1 MMGKNLEQPL
11 KTMCGAR
18 DRDGSPCQN
27 PPEPGKRRCWK
38 HGGAPGS
45 GAPFGNQ
52 NALKDGF
59 HSAAA
64 IEERLKTRELLA
76 EAEELLA
83 RLAEPPDR
91 E

>member
-1 MMGKNLEQPL
+1 VRKKPGQPFE
-11 KTMCGAR
+11 TICGAR
-18 DRDGSPCQN
+18 NRDTTPCQN
-27 PPEPGKRRCWK
+27 TPEPGKRRCWK

-52 NALKDGF
+52 NGLKHGY

-64 IEERLKTRELLA
+64 IEERRETRKLLA
-76 EAEELLA
+76 EAEDLLA
-83 RLAEPPDR
+83 RLSEPPDR